1 MNLKEQKYV
10 CTLAATGSISKAADL
25 LGITPPALSLYISNV
40 EKELGIKLFERA
52 KKKFIPTHIGQMY
65 ISNAKKMLDLKTVF
79 DHELANARSTYAGN
93 VRIGL
98 QSVAFGYIIP
108 YIVRDYAMMFPHIK
122 ISILEGR
129 YSMLENN
136 LVSGNLDLILCNVPF
151 RSPSF
156 TYIPLFH
163 DPLRLAVPK
172 SYNYN
177 SIGVDGNFPIVNLD
191 NLKNETFILLQSGQS
206 LRTLAMRLF
215 SNALIAP
222 EHITEVTSVST
233 AMRLT
238 SVGYGI
244 SFCPQSYIYSTPVPY
259 PITLLSLGHFSIP
272 LEFSVLYNKTSL
284 LPPYLDSLINICKH
298 YADELTT
305 NSLSYIRYE

>member
-65 ISNAKKMLDLKTVF
+65 ISNAKKMLDLKTAF
-79 DHELANARSTYAGN
+79 DHELANARSTYTGK

-129 YSMLENN
+129 YSMLEDN

-163 DPLRLAVPK
+163 DPLRLAVPE

-191 NLKNETFILLQSGQS
+191 NLKNENFILLQSGQS

-244 SFCPQSYIYSTPVPY
+244 SFCPQSYIYSTHVPY
-259 PITLLSLGHFSIP
+259 PITLLSLGNFSIP